1 MEQKQNGLRAT
12 INYLIVALENYKAQ
26 INYLCFIILK
36 GDDASQ
42 WRSPKFD
49 PPTTLKPRTRES

>member
-26 INYLCFIILK
+26 INYLCFIILS
-36 GDDASQ
+36 DDASQ

-49 PPTTLKPRTRES
+49 PPPTTLKPRTRES